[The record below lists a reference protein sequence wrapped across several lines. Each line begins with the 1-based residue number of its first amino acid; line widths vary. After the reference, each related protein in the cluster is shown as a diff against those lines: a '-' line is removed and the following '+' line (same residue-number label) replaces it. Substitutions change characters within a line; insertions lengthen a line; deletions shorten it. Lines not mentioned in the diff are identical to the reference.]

1 MANLEKFTRYR
12 DNPTLKEPG
21 TSPVA
26 TSIEQLN
33 NMTLE
38 ERQRVVASIE
48 VLTKYS
54 AKLKD
59 EVAKLAGQLSS
70 ADLDKIKAGLE
81 DSLAGRVDEVL
92 KKIEQEERSLD
103 IKNLW
108 FGIQSNA
115 PEIRWEKP
123 NWNKPYEVEIYISLA
138 DSTDLASATLQY
150 TVKSPKE
157 YHIFSDNIE
166 GKYIFVRAK
175 DKETGTYGNFSPV
188 VRVEDRDVRLAKFLE
203 YIQGK
208 IKVTALDE
216 KLIAALKEDIH
227 QATQQQIEGELRRV
241 RSEVETTKG
250 QIQNTINAVRES
262 SEQSWSQ
269 LRDTVLRNGTNIS
282 NIQRK
287 ADGLTEEIKTIS
299 AKADNAVAGVENINT
314 VIAEKD
320 SAVRRE
326 IQNAITQVE
335 STRTEVKREL
345 IQTATNLESKLTAE
359 KDARTQLGNNLART
373 TEKVDQLA
381 TESDSLKRKTTQ
393 IETDV
398 AGNKTKTQQL
408 EENISN
414 LDSSTTKKLESIK
427 SSFNNDHFYNYN
439 MAGGTDGWMLE
450 DFNQDITAKVNTDVG
465 PEDLRYPN
473 LLTSI
478 VNTGNIFVKSTQVKP
493 IEREK
498 TYRLT
503 ATFKTR
509 STQANLKEANL
520 YFLPFDKNGN
530 KHRPQDGLLNRQGGA
545 KYPLIQAKTEV
556 QPNGWVTLTGE
567 ISTWSSSYPITTAAE
582 ANMIPLPTVF
592 ACPALELV
600 GKQGAGSFEVDIAVL
615 DLKDISDEKSVTS
628 QIDTVK
634 RTLSDENKALAQQF
648 TSQTSQFKSDITAQ
662 MTQLSKS
669 VTDAQKASNTRID
682 DMGTRLGASES
693 KIQGLEQTINDE
705 KSSNALKIDTLRADF
720 NKSKAN
726 QIDFDLDKT
735 PTFEVQPQTKFR
747 IIDKSAATLISRDFV
762 STYPANKYL
771 KFWGNLLEFKGN
783 NRLPVKSGD
792 RLYASVELYSIDVTT
807 TVYVRYTNSNGNQVG
822 SLSKFGGSVKGTP
835 IKIEK
840 GDIVVPN
847 NSTIRFAELVILT
860 GYTLLQEDVNST
872 LISNPQLRHYDETA
886 IRADAKLNDLKIAVS
901 SEVQSYAE
909 RTQGIEA
916 ELNGR
921 LAQNN
926 IKQTARAE
934 ADEVATSK
942 VETAK
947 SELKGSISNI
957 QDTQT
962 TLSNTVKAQA
972 EELKTVK
979 SDYKSDIAKANSRID
994 STNTTL
1000 NDKYSSL
1007 SSKTDTLESNYR
1019 SLDDKYT
1026 QSEARNKAER
1036 VALVSKDE
1044 ALTRKLDEQST
1055 KIQGAETKITTL
1067 ENTQTTDRQAF
1078 TNFKI
1083 DAESKLN
1090 DSSSKIS
1097 KLEKTTTTLE
1107 NSIAETSR
1115 NLKSEFTNN
1124 LDTTKA
1130 ELSGKI
1136 DQNERTASDKYRTLA
1151 ERTTTL
1157 ESKAGTVDGRISTAI
1172 INERTN
1178 TESTANRVATEKS
1191 SELKV
1196 QFDARMIS
1204 DQNNLLAF
1212 TNTMDWYL
1220 HKDDG
1225 EPQPQT
1231 VEEGNAATLRG
1242 DTTNWKHAFQ
1252 ASREGDKSNDPKS
1265 SLALTQV
1272 QPDLPYILTFEAR
1285 SNTAGNVIKPMLRL
1299 YYKDANNAKQSRNSN
1314 VPSIPLV
1321 DEWRSYQV
1329 ILTAPSIK
1337 ANETRNYFAC
1347 LFDMKSTGTIQIRN
1361 PRLAYDAK
1369 TAIERINASIVETK
1383 QLAVDA
1389 SGKVRAKIGLKVNAN
1404 GKAIGWSS
1412 EVNGDTNNF
1421 SINADNFK
1429 IANGADDYTPFSID
1443 TVNKKIRI
1451 NGEAQFTK
1459 GNNLLM
1465 NPIMSSTAINNSN
1478 DYRVP
1483 MNSVPGWQ
1491 IGHSSANG
1499 RVDFFEARAR
1509 GSDWS
1514 PDVEF
1519 LPGELC
1525 LNIRNDN
1532 RDRRAQ
1538 ERTGFLFQDISVT
1551 PGNWYMFSA
1560 WVASHG
1566 SKCGL
1571 RVEELDKNGG
1581 FVKVLGSS
1589 DYVKV
1594 IGGRD
1599 LNNYR
1604 RLFVK
1609 FKATSP
1615 NIRLALEQ
1623 FNMANE
1629 DSTSVLQSFIFR
1641 PMLEECSEFAVGPSA
1656 WSNSSVNT
1664 VVDGNTLKTG
1674 SVVANKLILSPSNNI
1689 LFNSQFKS
1697 RGMDRNGPQQ
1707 YTRDYNRDLGI
1718 LGWFWLDRDNWDNRL
1733 SVGIAG
1739 AGDPD
1744 WGSNDTS
1751 GWDSRVAVI
1760 RMEGNIPGNVRD
1772 GTWRGWLST
1781 VVDVVP
1787 GKEYIFSYYGANH
1800 RCEGF
1805 AVIENYDYSGYHYR
1819 SFNSA
1824 AICTSEYTRWAP
1836 NHGGLVEDNSKGRT
1850 WVKFTAPATGK
1861 VCIAFTFRNIVGD
1874 SPYFF
1879 FTRPML
1885 EEAQPDQTTPSRW
1898 QGGPMGSITGR
1909 GEVVVEQLS
1918 AISANMGHIS
1928 AGSFNINGRAGINSD
1943 GHLWANGANI
1953 NGQITATSGSIRGVL
1968 QVGDDWNN
1976 GVRIHGD
1983 GERCIVV
1990 VEGGH
1995 IKVRLGKL

>member
-1 MANLEKFTRYR
+1 MANLEKFIRYR
-12 DNPTLKEPG
+12 DNPTLKESG

-26 TSIEQLN
+26 TSIEQLEK
-33 NMTLE
+33 MTLE

-208 IKVTALDE
+208 IKVAALDE
-216 KLIAALKEDIH
+216 RLIAALKEDIH
-227 QATQQQIEGELRRV
+227 QATQQQIEDELGRV

-615 DLKDISDEKSVTS
+615 DLKDISDEKSVSS

-648 TSQTSQFKSDITAQ
+648 TSQTSQFKSDVTAQ
-662 MTQLSKS
+662 MTELSKS
-669 VTDAQKASNTRID
+669 VTEAQKASNTRID
-682 DMGTRLGASES
+682 DMSTRLGESNS
-693 KIQGLEQTINDE
+693 KIQRLEQTVNDE

-735 PTFEVQPQTKFR
+735 PTFEVYPPTKFR

-762 STYPANKYL
+762 ATYPANKYL
-771 KFWGNLLEFKGN
+771 KFWGNTIEFKQN
-783 NRLPVKSGD
+783 NRLPVKPGD
-792 RLYASVELYSIDVTT
+792 KLYAGAEIFSKTAHTYLYVK
-807 TVYVRYTNSNGNQVG
+807 YLNENGNLIRGRQNLNLISHVEG
-822 SLSKFGGSVKGTP
+822 NRFAKLESNENL
-835 IKIEK
+835 
-840 GDIVVPN
+840 VVPD
-847 NSTIRFAELVILT
+847 NSEIKYAQLFINT
-860 GYTLLQEDVNST
+860 GKNTLSEENDPI

-886 IRADAKLNDLKIAVS
+886 IKSDAKLNDLKIAVS

-947 SELKGSISNI
+947 SELQNSISSI
-957 QDTQT
+957 QDAQT
-962 TLSNTVKAQA
+962 TLSNTVKGQA

-979 SDYKSDIAKANSRID
+979 SGFNSELAKTNSRID
-994 STNTTL
+994 STTTTL
-1000 NDKYSSL
+1000 NDRYNSL

-1036 VALVSKDE
+1036 SALASKDE
-1044 ALTRKLDEQST
+1044 AITSKLDEQST

-1078 TNFKI
+1078 TNFKR
-1083 DAESKLN
+1083 DTESKIN

-1097 KLEKTTTTLE
+1097 KLEKTTTDLSG
-1107 NSIAETSR
+1107 SIAETSKS
-1115 NLKSEFTNN
+1115 LKAEFANN
-1124 LDTTKA
+1124 LDTAKT
-1130 ELSGKI
+1130 ELKGKI
-1136 DQNERTASDKYRTLA
+1136 DQSERTTSDQYRTLA

-1157 ESKAGTVDGRISTAI
+1157 ESKADTVDGRISNAI

-1178 TESTANRVATEKS
+1178 TEATASRVAAEKS

-1196 QFDARMIS
+1196 QFDARLS
-1204 DQNNLLAF
+1204 ADQNNLLAF
-1212 TNTMDWYL
+1212 TDTLNWYAD
-1220 HKDDG
+1220 KGRD
-1225 EPQPQT
+1225 ETQSQT
-1231 VEEGNAATLRG
+1231 IENGVATLRG
-1242 DTTNWKHAFQ
+1242 DTVNWKNIYQH
-1252 ASREGDKSNDPKS
+1252 SKEGDRSNDQKAS
-1265 SLALTQV
+1265 QALTTV
-1272 QPDLPYILTFEAR
+1272 QPDLPYLLTFEAR
-1285 SNTAGNVIKPMLRL
+1285 SNVEGNIIKPILRL
-1299 YYKDANNAKQSRNSN
+1299 YYKDANDAKQYRDSN
-1314 VPSIPLV
+1314 IPSVPLV
-1321 DEWRSYQV
+1321 DEWRTYQV
-1329 ILTAPSIK
+1329 TLTTPSIK
-1337 ANETRNYFAC
+1337 ANETRNYFGC
-1347 LFDMKSTGTIQIRN
+1347 LFEMTSTGTIQIRN
-1361 PRLAYDAK
+1361 PRLVYDAK

-1389 SGKVRAKIGLKVNAN
+1389 SGKVNAKIGLKVNAN
-1404 GKAIGWSS
+1404 DKAVGWEST
-1412 EVNGDTNNF
+1412 VNGDTNNF
-1421 SINADNFK
+1421 AINADNFK
-1429 IANGADDYTPFSID
+1429 IANGADDYTPFSINA
-1443 TVNKKIRI
+1443 TEKKIMF
-1451 NGEAQFTK
+1451 NGEVAFTR
-1459 GNNLLM
+1459 GSNLLK
-1465 NPIMSSTAINNSN
+1465 NPIMSSTLSSTAN
-1478 DYRVP
+1478 DYRLP
-1483 MNSVPGWQ
+1483 LNSVTGWRYTKE
-1491 IGHSSANG
+1491 NG
-1499 RVDFFEARAR
+1499 SQDFFEARDR

-1532 RDRRAQ
+1532 RARRAQ
-1538 ERTGFLFQDISVT
+1538 ERTGLLYQDLSVT
-1551 PGNWYMFSA
+1551 VGSWYMLSA

-1566 SKCGL
+1566 SQCRL
-1571 RVEELDKNGG
+1571 RAEEINSSGG
-1581 FVKVLGSS
+1581 FVKTLSMS
-1589 DYVKV
+1589 DFTKV
-1594 IGGRD
+1594 RGGRD
-1599 LNNYR
+1599 LNNYT
-1604 RLFVK
+1604 RLFIK

-1615 NIRLALEQ
+1615 NLRVALEQ
-1623 FNMANE
+1623 TNLANE
-1629 DSTSVLQSFIFR
+1629 DSISVLQSFIFR
-1641 PMLEECSEFAVGPSA
+1641 PMLEQCSENATGPSA
-1656 WSNSSVNT
+1656 WSNSGVGTIIDGDQIKTSLIRVGNGVNLLKNPGLWRDT
-1664 VVDGNTLKTG
+1664 PHKNSYNNSTWQEKAPYGWQDGYIGDSQNMCM
-1674 SVVANKLILSPSNNI
+1674 SWH
-1689 LFNSQFKS
+1689 NS
-1697 RGMDRNGPQQ
+1697 
-1707 YTRDYNRDLGI
+1707 TRDASYKGGQGLP
-1718 LGWFWLDRDNWDNRL
+1718 DRCD
-1733 SVGIAG
+1733 
-1739 AGDPD
+1739 
-1744 WGSNDTS
+1744 
-1751 GWDSRVAVI
+1751 VI
-1760 RMEGNIPGNVRD
+1760 Q
-1772 GTWRGWLST
+1772 LAS
-1781 VVDVVP
+1781 
-1787 GKEYIFSYYGANH
+1787 
-1800 RCEGF
+1800 
-1805 AVIENYDYSGYHYR
+1805 
-1819 SFNSA
+1819 
-1824 AICTSEYTRWAP
+1824 
-1836 NHGGLVEDNSKGRT
+1836 GRT
-1850 WVKFTAPATGK
+1850 TAQMGWTIAMSQYLWLTPGRTYIYSIQGALYGSASGCMVERYNPTGGFISPYGVIPLEQARSVENVNAMKWDRKWVKFTIPADHEGY
-1861 VCIAFTFRNIVGD
+1861 VRVFIGLLSAGDRNYSDG
-1874 SPYFF
+1874 YFF
-1879 FTRPML
+1879 RPML
-1885 EEAQPDQTTPSRW
+1885 EEVPIHQNEPSPWSDSATLITPNSVATN
-1898 QGGPMGSITGR
+1898 S
-1909 GEVVVEQLS
+1909 LS
-1918 AISANMGHIS
+1918 ALSANMGHIS
-1928 AGSFNINGRAGINSD
+1928 AGSMNINGRAGINSD

>member
-26 TSIEQLN
+26 TSIEQLEK
-33 NMTLE
+33 MTLE

-175 DKETGTYGNFSPV
+175 DKETETYGNFSPV

-227 QATQQQIEGELRRV
+227 QATQQQIEDELGRV

-592 ACPALELV
+592 ACPALELI
-600 GKQGAGSFEVDIAVL
+600 GKQGAGSFEVDIAIL
-615 DLKDISDEKSVTS
+615 DLKDISDEKSVSS

-648 TSQTSQFKSDITAQ
+648 TSQTSQFKSDVTAQ

-705 KSSNALKIDTLRADF
+705 KSSNSLKIDTLRADF

-735 PTFEVQPQTKFR
+735 PTFEVIPQTKFR
-747 IIDKSAATLISRDFV
+747 IIDKSAATLISREFV
-762 STYPANKYL
+762 LTYPANKYL
-771 KFWGNLLEFKGN
+771 KFWGNRLEFMQN
-783 NRLPVKSGD
+783 NRLPVKPGD
-792 RLYASVELYSIDVTT
+792 RLYVSAELYSQNVTAS
-807 TVYVRYTNSNGNQVG
+807 VYATFVDEDGHQIGLPKTIGKS
-822 SLSKFGGSVKGTP
+822 SKGTP
-835 IKIEK
+835 VKVEK
-840 GDIVVPN
+840 DDFIVPN
-847 NSTIRFAELVILT
+847 DPKIKFAKLVIST
-860 GYTLLQEDVNST
+860 GYSLLQEEINST

-886 IRADAKLNDLKIAVS
+886 IKSDAKLNDLKVAVG
-901 SEVQSYAE
+901 SEIQSYAE

-947 SELKGSISNI
+947 SELKDSISNI
-957 QDTQT
+957 QNAQT

-972 EELKTVK
+972 EELKVVK

-1000 NDKYSSL
+1000 NDRYSSL

-1019 SLDDKYT
+1019 ALDDKYT

-1036 VALVSKDE
+1036 VALASKDE
-1044 ALTRKLDEQST
+1044 ALTRRLDEQST

-1067 ENTQTTDRQAF
+1067 EQTQVNDRQAF
-1078 TNFKI
+1078 TTFKR
-1083 DAESKLN
+1083 DAESKLD

-1097 KLEKTTTTLE
+1097 KLEKTATDLSG
-1107 NSIAETSR
+1107 SIAETSKS
-1115 NLKSEFTNN
+1115 LKAEFANN
-1124 LDTTKA
+1124 LDTAKT
-1130 ELSGKI
+1130 ELKGKI
-1136 DQNERTASDKYRTLA
+1136 DQSERTTSDQYRTLA

-1157 ESKAGTVDGRISTAI
+1157 ESKADTVDGRISNAV

-1178 TESTANRVATEKS
+1178 TEATASRVATEKS
-1191 SELKV
+1191 NELKV

-1252 ASREGDKSNDPKS
+1252 ASREGDKSNDPKA

-1285 SNTAGNVIKPMLRL
+1285 SNIVGNVINPMLRL

-1347 LFDMKSTGTIQIRN
+1347 LFEMKSTGTIQIRN
-1361 PRLAYDAK
+1361 PRLAYDSK

-1404 GKAIGWSS
+1404 GKAVGWSS

-1421 SINADNFK
+1421 SINADNFR
-1429 IANGADDYTPFSID
+1429 IANGTDDYTPFSINA
-1443 TVNKKIRI
+1443 TEKKIMF
-1451 NGEAQFTK
+1451 NGEVAFTR
-1459 GNNLLM
+1459 GSNLLK
-1465 NPIMSSTAINNSN
+1465 NPIMSSTSSSTAS
-1478 DYRVP
+1478 DYRLP
-1483 MNSVPGWQ
+1483 LYSVTGWRYTKE
-1491 IGHSSANG
+1491 NG
-1499 RVDFFEARAR
+1499 SQDFFEARAR

-1532 RDRRAQ
+1532 RTRRPQ
-1538 ERTGFLFQDISVT
+1538 ERTGLLYQDLSVT
-1551 PGNWYMFSA
+1551 AGSWYMLSA

-1566 SKCGL
+1566 SQCRL
-1571 RVEELDKNGG
+1571 RAEEINSSGG
-1581 FVKVLGSS
+1581 FVKTLSMS
-1589 DYVKV
+1589 DFTKV
-1594 IGGRD
+1594 RGGRD
-1599 LNNYR
+1599 LNNYA
-1604 RLFVK
+1604 RLFIK

-1615 NIRLALEQ
+1615 NLRVALEQ
-1623 FNMANE
+1623 TNLANE

-1641 PMLEECSEFAVGPSA
+1641 PMLEQCSENATGPSA
-1656 WSNSSVNT
+1656 WSNSGVGTIIDGDQIKTSLIRVGNGVNLLKNPGLWRDT
-1664 VVDGNTLKTG
+1664 PHKNSYDNSTWQEKAPYGWQDGYIGDSQNMCM
-1674 SVVANKLILSPSNNI
+1674 SWH
-1689 LFNSQFKS
+1689 NS
-1697 RGMDRNGPQQ
+1697 
-1707 YTRDYNRDLGI
+1707 TRDASYKGGQGLPDRCDVIQLASGRTTAQMGWTIAMSQYLWLTPGRTYIYSIQGALYGSASGCMVERYNPTGGFISRYGVIPLEQA
-1718 LGWFWLDRDNWDNRL
+1718 RSVENVNAMNWDR
-1733 SVGIAG
+1733 
-1739 AGDPD
+1739 
-1744 WGSNDTS
+1744 
-1751 GWDSRVAVI
+1751 
-1760 RMEGNIPGNVRD
+1760 
-1772 GTWRGWLST
+1772 
-1781 VVDVVP
+1781 
-1787 GKEYIFSYYGANH
+1787 K
-1800 RCEGF
+1800 
-1805 AVIENYDYSGYHYR
+1805 
-1819 SFNSA
+1819 
-1824 AICTSEYTRWAP
+1824 
-1836 NHGGLVEDNSKGRT
+1836 
-1850 WVKFTAPATGK
+1850 WVKFTIPADHEGY
-1861 VCIAFTFRNIVGD
+1861 VRVFIGLLSAGDRNYSDG
-1874 SPYFF
+1874 YFF
-1879 FTRPML
+1879 RPML
-1885 EEAQPDQTTPSRW
+1885 EEVPIHQNEPSPWSDSATLITPNSVATN
-1898 QGGPMGSITGR
+1898 S
-1909 GEVVVEQLS
+1909 LS
-1918 AISANMGHIS
+1918 ALSANMGHIS
-1928 AGSFNINGRAGINSD
+1928 AGSMNINGRAGINSD